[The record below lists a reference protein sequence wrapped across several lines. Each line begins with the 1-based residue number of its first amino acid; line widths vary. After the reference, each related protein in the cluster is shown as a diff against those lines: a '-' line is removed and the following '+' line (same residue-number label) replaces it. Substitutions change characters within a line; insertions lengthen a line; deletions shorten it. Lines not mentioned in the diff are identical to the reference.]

1 MLRVEE
7 PLAREFYVKQCQAEH
22 WSTRELER
30 QIHSMLF
37 ERLALSRDKE
47 GALALAC
54 EGQRIQQPA
63 DLLRDPYVF
72 EFLDLPEPTS
82 LRGCLKS

>member
-7 PLAREFYVKQCQAEH
+7 PLAQEFYVKQCQRER
-22 WSTRELER
+22 WSVRELER
-30 QIHSMLF
+30 QIPSMLF

-47 GALALAC
+47 GVLALARG
-54 EGQRIQQPA
+54 GQRIQQPA

-72 EFLDLPEPTS
+72 ERT
-82 LRGCLKS
+82 KS